1 MTSTSAPVRSPHR
14 VVPME
19 APRGLTTKEGQLRP
33 HQGVPGGPHRAQ
45 GRFRSSEGWRGR
57 TRRPPA
63 RVHTWQGGWVE
74 KKDKRCR
81 QAPKYEIHK
90 LIFSS
95 LSSQTVPK
103 IFFPSECSSSCLK
116 KGPLK
121 FLALLS
127 ASSRRT
133 LFPSAAPTG
142 LLLVPLFRC
151 HVL

>member
-1 MTSTSAPVRSPHR
+1 MSPPSAPVRCPHR
-14 VVPME
+14 VGPME

-63 RVHTWQGGWVE
+63 RVHTLQGGWVE

-103 IFFPSECSSSCLK
+103 IFFPSECSFLCLK
-116 KGPLK
+116 KDPLK
-121 FLALLS
+121 FLAFLS
-127 ASSRRT
+127 ASSQRT
-133 LFPSAAPTG
+133 LFPLTASTG
-142 LLLVPLFRC
+142 LLLVPIFC
-151 HVL
+151 CNVL